1 MGFLGSFLSIAEG
14 AGVMADIS
22 NWFKLKFI
30 SGFFNKGA
38 KAPESEVA
46 ELGEKDLKDEH
57 TFLLAAFSSIDVS
70 VALGQTHFDSLNR
83 IFDQLVA
90 EKKPGAIEKLRKII
104 AFATTT
110 RTIKRPTGEKVN
122 NKDVIEEIKSTVNE
136 DGKRIILGLHE
147 LGDDALKNLNRWGIL
162 KNARDG
168 ITEKA
173 KTIPGLLAKGKELAE
188 QYANSVP
195 MAEAILKERLTKDEA
210 IRLARNPP
218 PILIQLRNEWDA
230 LPDGQVAKTAKAKE
244 YIAELAKVFKEI
256 REARKNTALWVI
268 LGVIVTVII
277 LLALKQVWWLITY

>member
-1 MGFLGSFLSIAEG
+1 MSILSSLFNVAEG
-14 AGVMADIS
+14 VGVAADIS
-22 NWFKLKFI
+22 NWLKLKFLT
-30 SGFFNKGA
+30 GFLGKKTPA
-38 KAPESEVA
+38 SEGGTT

-70 VALGQTHFDSLNR
+70 VALERPHFDSLNA
-83 IFDQLVA
+83 IFKNLTDA
-90 EKKPGAIEKLRKII
+90 KRFGAVEKLRKII

-147 LGDDALKNLNRWGIL
+147 LGADALANLDRWGIL

-173 KTIPGLLAKGKELAE
+173 KAIPGILAKGKELAE

-195 MAEAILKERLTKDEA
+195 MAEAVVKERLTKDE
-210 IRLARNPP
+210 
-218 PILIQLRNEWDA
+218 LIHLVQDFPELKRIKIEWNA
-230 LPDGQVAKTAKAKE
+230 LPDGNPAKVAKAKE

-256 REARKNTALWVI
+256 RKKRKNTALWVI
-268 LGVIVTVII
+268 LGVIVTAII